1 MPTQTEVEGPE
12 RNGPQMSVPVS
23 AFDAARPA
31 ASQLRPRSRLGAIL
45 KRALREPLVHFLL
58 IGLVLFVVY
67 AFVNRGQSGNVNHQ
81 IVISLDDVRQ
91 LDISFV
97 SQWHRQP
104 TQEEFTGLIEGFI
117 RQEILYRDGLAMGLD
132 KDDTIVKRRMAQKM
146 EFLSEDV
153 ASAHEPSTQE
163 LKDWYAK
170 NSQKFALP
178 DRATFRH
185 LFFSFDRRGQRAQSD
200 AAIALE
206 KIAAKPED
214 SPAAVALADPFMFQD
229 YYGDRGPEQLAKE
242 FGPTFALGLFRLK
255 PGSWQGPIESGYGWH
270 LVWIESIVPGRIPAF
285 EEVEPDVK
293 TAWLAD
299 QKVIAWHQAYAAMR
313 AKYEVIVPRPPAE
326 TAESKTGAPT
336 QARGAPQADEPGLA
350 P

>member
-1 MPTQTEVEGPE
+1 MPTRTEIE
-12 RNGPQMSVPVS
+12 RLNESSDAISSVTVLHDAQPTQKRSGLRV
-23 AFDAARPA
+23 AF
-31 ASQLRPRSRLGAIL
+31 LNIC
-45 KRALREPLVHFLL
+45 KRALHEPLVHFLL
-58 IGLVLFVVY
+58 IGLALFVVY
-67 AFVNRGQSGNVNHQ
+67 AFVNHGQSANVNHQ

-117 RQEILYRDGLAMGLD
+117 RQEILYREGLAMGLD

-163 LKDWYAK
+163 LKDWYGK

-178 DRATFRH
+178 DRTTFRH

-200 AAIALE
+200 AAAALE
-206 KIAAKPED
+206 KIAGKPED
-214 SPAAVALADPFMFQD
+214 SRAAVALADPFMFQD
-229 YYGDRGPEQLAKE
+229 YYGDRGPDQLAKE
-242 FGPTFALGLFRLK
+242 FGPSFALGLFQLK

-299 QKVIAWHQAYAAMR
+299 QKAIAWHDAYAAMR
-313 AKYEVIVPRPPAE
+313 AKYEVVVPQPPAE
-326 TAESKTGAPT
+326 TAESKTGPPT
-336 QARGAPQADEPGLA
+336 PAKSAPQTDEPGIA

>member
-1 MPTQTEVEGPE
+1 MPTSTEIEAIDKSLHVLS
-12 RNGPQMSVPVS
+12 SVP
-23 AFDAARPA
+23 ALDDAQPRQKR
-31 ASQLRPRSRLGAIL
+31 SGLRVRIL
-45 KRALREPLVHFLL
+45 DICKRGLREPLVHFLL
-58 IGLVLFVVY
+58 IGAALFVLY

-81 IVISLDDVRQ
+81 IVISLDDVKQ

-104 TQEEFTGLIEGFI
+104 TQEEFTGLIESFI
-117 RQEILYRDGLAMGLD
+117 RQEILYREGLAMGLD

-185 LFFSFDRRGQRAQSD
+185 LFFSFDRRGQRAESD
-200 AAIALE
+200 AAATLA
-206 KIAAKPED
+206 KIADKPED
-214 SPAAVALADPFMFQD
+214 SRTAVALADPFMFQD
-229 YYGDRGPEQLAKE
+229 YYGDRGPDQLAKE
-242 FGPTFALGLFRLK
+242 FGPSFALGLFKLK

-299 QKVIAWHQAYAAMR
+299 QKMIAWQQAYAAMR
-313 AKYEVIVPRPPAE
+313 AKYDVMVPQPPAE
-326 TAESKTGAPT
+326 SAESKTGQPAP
-336 QARGAPQADEPGLA
+336 ARDAPQANEPGIG

>member
-1 MPTQTEVEGPE
+1 MPTRTEIEVINESL
-12 RNGPQMSVPVS
+12 QVLSSVPVLD
-23 AFDAARPA
+23 DA
-31 ASQLRPRSRLGAIL
+31 QLTQKRSGLRVRIL
-45 KRALREPLVHFLL
+45 DICKRALHEPLVHFLL
-58 IGLVLFVVY
+58 IGLALFVVY
-67 AFVNRGQSGNVNHQ
+67 AFVNRGQSANVNHQ

-104 TQEEFTGLIEGFI
+104 TQAEFTGLIEGFI
-117 RQEILYRDGLAMGLD
+117 RQEILYREGLAMGLD

-200 AAIALE
+200 AAAALE
-206 KIAAKPED
+206 KISGKPED
-214 SPAAVALADPFMFQD
+214 SPGAVALADPFMFQD
-229 YYGDRGPEQLAKE
+229 YYGDRGPDQLAKE
-242 FGPTFALGLFRLK
+242 FGPSFALGLFQLK

-299 QKVIAWHQAYAAMR
+299 QKVIAWHEAYAAMR
-313 AKYEVIVPRPPAE
+313 AKYEVVVPQPPAE
-326 TAESKTGAPT
+326 MAESKTAPPT
-336 QARGAPQADEPGLA
+336 QARGAPQADEPGIG

>member
-1 MPTQTEVEGPE
+1 MPTRTEIGDLGESPNVI
-12 RNGPQMSVPVS
+12 SFAPVLD
-23 AFDAARPA
+23 DAQPTQNRYG
-31 ASQLRPRSRLGAIL
+31 LRVRIL
-45 KRALREPLVHFLL
+45 NTCKRALREPLVHFLL
-58 IGLVLFVVY
+58 IGLALFVVY
-67 AFVNRGQSGNVNHQ
+67 ALLNRGQSGNVNHQ

-117 RQEILYRDGLAMGLD
+117 RQEILYREGLAMGLD
-132 KDDTIVKRRMAQKM
+132 RDDTIVKRRMAQKM

-153 ASAHEPSTQE
+153 TAAHEPSTQE
-163 LKDWYAK
+163 LQNWYAK

-200 AAIALE
+200 AAAAFE
-206 KIAAKPED
+206 KIARQPED

-229 YYGDRGPEQLAKE
+229 YYGDRGPDQLAKE
-242 FGPTFALGLFRLK
+242 FGPSFALGLFQLK

-270 LVWIESIVPGRIPAF
+270 LVWIESVVPGRVPAF

-293 TAWLAD
+293 TAWLAA
-299 QKVIAWHQAYAAMR
+299 QKADAWRKAYAEMR
-313 AKYEVIVPRPPAE
+313 AKYEVVVPQPPAE
-326 TAESKTGAPT
+326 TAESKPGAPT
-336 QARGAPQADEPGLA
+336 RVQGTPQASEPGLA